1 MLNRQRFA
9 DFVFFE
15 KGVDVQNAWCNLRGP
30 FSGGGHQ
37 RREALKNF
45 FELFSKRG

>member
-1 MLNRQRFA
+1 ML
-9 DFVFFE
+9 
-15 KGVDVQNAWCNLRGP
+15 GVDSAPP